1 MTTQELFLNPPEC
14 ELVAE
19 TYDIV
24 TKEMEEVVWDLQEA
38 SARLHGVIVRLR
50 LGQGPRSYSKAQVI
64 EILERIAG

>member
-1 MTTQELFLNPPEC
+1 MINQELFLNPPEC

-19 TYDIV
+19 MPDIV

-38 SARLHGVIVRLR
+38 SGRLHGVILRLR
-50 LGQGPRSYSKAQVI
+50 LGQGPQSYSRGELI